1 MADFHRSMTIL
12 DLPATGRMLGIMAP
26 ENMDPPSFVSR
37 QVREA
42 RRFYLN
48 LNLSSGHRL
57 AVACGGWEACAP
69 DFTVERADFPFLCV
83 EFVAAG
89 SGRLWLGGKEWP
101 LRPGSVF
108 SYGPGC
114 AHRIEADPAA
124 PPEKYFLDFSGN
136 EGLELLRAAGLMP
149 GNCRIAGNPAEIRE
163 AFEHILA
170 TGTRAGPQ
178 AERIAALRAEIL
190 LLTLAESAA
199 AEGGREQSF
208 QTFLKCRRCIEERFL
223 EFATATELA
232 AACHVHPAYL
242 SRLFALHGRETPYQ
256 ALLRRRMAHAA
267 ALLDGGGRIV
277 REVAE
282 ELGLDPFHFSRVFK
296 RIHGLSPAEFLRRRR
311 GAA

>member
-1 MADFHRSMTIL
+1 MLDSMHSGVT
-12 DLPATGRMLGIMAP
+12 
-26 ENMDPPSFVSR
+26 EPPSFVSR

-48 LNLSSGHRL
+48 LNPPPGHRL
-57 AVACGGWEACAP
+57 AVACGGWERCAP

-83 EFVAAG
+83 EFVASG
-89 SGRLWLGGKEWP
+89 SGKVRLGGKEWP
-101 LRPGSVF
+101 LRTGSVF
-108 SYGPGC
+108 AYGPGC
-114 AHRIEADPAA
+114 AHRIEADPAD
-124 PPEKYFLDFSGN
+124 PPGKYFLDFRGR

-149 GNCRIAGNPAEIRE
+149 GNCRTAGNPAEIRD
-163 AFEHILA
+163 AFEQILA

-178 AERIAALRAEIL
+178 AERIAALQAEVL

-199 AEGGREQSF
+199 AEGSREQSF

-242 SRLFALHGRETPYQ
+242 SRLFALYGRESPYH

-311 GAA
+311 GTA